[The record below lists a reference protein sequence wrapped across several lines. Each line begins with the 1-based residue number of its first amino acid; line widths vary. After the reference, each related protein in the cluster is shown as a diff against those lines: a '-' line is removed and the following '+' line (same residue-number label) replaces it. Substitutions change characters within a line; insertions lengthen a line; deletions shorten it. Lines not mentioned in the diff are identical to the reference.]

1 MAHKVITF
9 NTIGKLDKTMN
20 FLRRARKLNF
30 DTLDMYGQIGVE
42 ALRDATPKDT
52 GKTANSWYYEI
63 VQTDEQVAIRWNN
76 SNLGDGWCPIAVIL
90 QYGHAT
96 GTGGWVEG
104 RDYINPAIQP
114 IFDDIANSIW
124 RGVKNG

>member
-1 MAHKVITF
+1 MGRMITF
-9 NTIGKLDKTMN
+9 DTKGSLKKTMN
-20 FLRRARKLNF
+20 FLKRARKL
-30 DTLDMYGQIGVE
+30 DYSVLDMYGQIGVE
-42 ALRDATPKDT
+42 ALAESTPKDS
-52 GKTANSWYYEI
+52 GKTSSSWYYEI
-63 VQTDEQVAIRWNN
+63 VETRDGVSIQWLN

-114 IFDDIANSIW
+114 IFDDIANQVW
-124 RGVKNG
+124 RGVSKD

>member
-1 MAHKVITF
+1 MGRMITF
-9 NTIGKLDKTMN
+9 DTKGSLKKTMN
-20 FLRRARKLNF
+20 FLKRARKL
-30 DTLDMYGQIGVE
+30 DYSVLDMYGQIGVE
-42 ALRDATPKDT
+42 ALAENTPKDS
-52 GKTANSWYYEI
+52 GKTASSWYYEI
-63 VQTDEQVAIRWNN
+63 VETRDGVSIQWLN

-114 IFDDIANSIW
+114 IFDDIANQIW
-124 RGVKNG
+124 RGVNKD

>member
-1 MAHKVITF
+1 MGKNLITF
-9 NTIGKLDKTMN
+9 DTKGELTKTMN
-20 FLRRARKLNF
+20 FLRRARKLNYEV
-30 DTLDMYGQIGVE
+30 LEMYGELGVE
-42 ALRDATPKDT
+42 ALAQSTPKDS
-52 GKTANSWYYEI
+52 GETAASWYYKI
-63 VQTDEQVAIRWNN
+63 VEREDGLSLEWCN
-76 SNLGDGWCPIAVIL
+76 SNLGNGWCPIAVIL

-124 RGVKNG
+124 RGVNRD

>member
-1 MAHKVITF
+1 MSRNLITF
-9 NTIGKLDKTMN
+9 ETKGSLQKTMN
-20 FLRRARKLNF
+20 FLRRARRLNY
-30 DTLDMYGQIGVE
+30 DVLDMYGEIGVE
-42 ALRDATPKDT
+42 ALANNTPKDT
-52 GKTANSWYYEI
+52 GLTAASWYYQI
-63 VQTDEQVAIRWNN
+63 VEREDGVSIEWNN

-114 IFDDIANSIW
+114 IFDDIANQIW
-124 RGVKNG
+124 RGVNRD

>member
-1 MAHKVITF
+1 MGRVITF
-9 NTIGKLDKTMN
+9 DTKGSLKKTMN
-20 FLRRARKLNF
+20 FLKRARKLNY
-30 DTLDMYGQIGVE
+30 DVLDMYGQIGVE
-42 ALRDATPKDT
+42 ALAESTPKDT
-52 GKTANSWYYEI
+52 GETARSWYYEI
-63 VQTDEQVAIRWNN
+63 AETKDGVTIRWNN
-76 SNLGDGWCPIAVIL
+76 SNLANGWCPIAVIL

-124 RGVKNG
+124 RGVNKD

>member
-1 MAHKVITF
+1 MGRVITF
-9 NTIGKLDKTMN
+9 DTKGSLKKTMN
-20 FLRRARKLNF
+20 FLKRARKLNY
-30 DTLDMYGQIGVE
+30 DVLDMYGQIGVE
-42 ALRDATPKDT
+42 ALAENTPKDT
-52 GKTANSWYYEI
+52 GKTAQSWYYEI
-63 VQTDEQVAIRWNN
+63 VETKDGVSIRWNN
-76 SNLGDGWCPIAVIL
+76 SNIADNWCPIAVIL

-124 RGVKNG
+124 RGVNKD

>member
-1 MAHKVITF
+1 MGRMITF
-9 NTIGKLDKTMN
+9 DTKGSLQKTMN
-20 FLRRARKLNF
+20 FLKRAKKL
-30 DTLDMYGQIGVE
+30 DYSVLDMYGQIGVE
-42 ALRDATPKDT
+42 ALASNTPKDT
-52 GKTANSWYYEI
+52 GRTAESWYYRI
-63 VQTDEQVAIRWNN
+63 VETKDGVSIQWLN

-114 IFDDIANSIW
+114 IFDDIANQVW
-124 RGVKNG
+124 RGVTKN

>member
-1 MAHKVITF
+1 MGRVITF
-9 NTIGKLDKTMN
+9 DTKGSLQKTMN
-20 FLRRARKLNF
+20 FLKRARRLNY
-30 DTLDMYGQIGVE
+30 DVLDMYGQIGVE
-42 ALRDATPKDT
+42 ALAEATPKDS
-52 GKTANSWYYEI
+52 GKTAQSWYYNI
-63 VQTDEQVAIRWNN
+63 VETRDGVSIQWLN

-114 IFDDIANSIW
+114 IFDDIANQIW
-124 RGVKNG
+124 RGVNKD